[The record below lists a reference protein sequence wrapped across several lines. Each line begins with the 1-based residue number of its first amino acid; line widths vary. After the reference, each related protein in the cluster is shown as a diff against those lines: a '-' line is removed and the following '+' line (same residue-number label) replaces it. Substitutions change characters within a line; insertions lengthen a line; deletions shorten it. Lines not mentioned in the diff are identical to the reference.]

1 MNYIFFRRSSC
12 VILGLFSALWTWP
25 AQPVPRTP
33 VDDAA
38 VIEKLPFRASD
49 SRARELETLRAK
61 VRKVP
66 SDSQAAV
73 ALAQAYF
80 GMAQARG
87 DPRYVGYAD
96 ASLSPFDAHPTTD
109 LLVMRGVLRQYR
121 HDFDEALVD
130 FAAALARDPERAD
143 AHAWRGAI
151 YLVQAQY
158 ENARHECAALLRLQR
173 PVLYGGCT
181 GLLQA
186 YTGQLSTAY
195 ATLQRALTLA
205 RYDDQRLW
213 LLTRLGEVSA
223 WLGQNVQAERHYRE
237 ALALGQD
244 DGYLLAAWADFLL
257 DNKRP
262 AEVRQLLA
270 TWEASD
276 PLLLRLAE
284 AETWLQTA
292 SAKAHI
298 QVLED
303 RFAAAKLRG
312 DTTHRAEEARFQ
324 LRLRRN
330 LTLAVQ
336 LASANYQVQ
345 KEPRD
350 LRVLLEAALAAR
362 DTEAA
367 EPALD
372 WLQRT
377 GFNDARIQ
385 ALATQTQKLPR
396 PVKQPATRP

>member
-1 MNYIFFRRSSC
+1 MNYIFFHCSFC
-12 VILGLFSALWTWP
+12 VILGLSGALWAVP

-33 VDDAA
+33 VNDAT

-49 SRARELETLRAK
+49 SRARELEALRAK
-61 VRKVP
+61 ARSAS

-96 ASLSPFDAHPTTD
+96 AILSPFDAHPTTD

-130 FAAALARDPERAD
+130 FAAALAQDPERAD

-158 ENARHECAALLRLQR
+158 ENASPECAALLRLQR

-186 YTGQLSTAY
+186 YTGQLSKAY
-195 ATLQRALTLA
+195 ATLQGALTLA

-223 WLGQNVQAERHYRE
+223 WLGQNAQAERHYRE

-262 AEVRQLLA
+262 ADVLQLLA

-284 AETWLQTA
+284 AETLLQTA
-292 SAKAHI
+292 SSKAHI
-298 QVLED
+298 QALED

-324 LRLRRN
+324 LRLRKN
-330 LTLAVQ
+330 LTLALQ

-350 LRVLLEAALAAR
+350 LRVLLEAALAAQ

-367 EPALD
+367 KPALG

-377 GFNDARIQ
+377 GFSDARIQ

-396 PVKQPATRP
+396 PVKPPATRP